1 MNDASTP
8 EEVGRRRAR
17 GFLEFLVYS
26 EGDERFDSV
35 TLRGLD
41 LSSVRCTRLG
51 QVEVELPVAA
61 RHLNRCGHCLPA
73 S

>member
-1 MNDASTP
+1 M
-8 EEVGRRRAR
+8 
-17 GFLEFLVYS
+17 VYS